1 MNREEFS
8 KMLVEARESVGLSKN
23 QLSRKPGYSSIS
35 QITTIEQ
42 GSHNYSL
49 SLVVKYLNVLDYNLV
64 IVSKTGQAEMFDV
77 ENAGEWIK
85 QRRDEWYMSQGKL
98 AKKIGFSSPTIT
110 AIEVGRTTITIDILL
125 KILDV
130 FGYTIKIEKK

>member
-8 KMLVEARESVGLSKN
+8 AILKQIRIDCGISKN
-23 QLSRKPGYSSIS
+23 QLSRNPVYSHVS
-35 QITTIEQ
+35 QITRLEQ
-42 GSHNYSL
+42 GSNNYSL
-49 SLVVKYLNVLDYNLV
+49 SLVVRHLDILGYNLV
-64 IVSKTGQAEMFDV
+64 VVSKTGQAEVFDV
-77 ENAGEWIK
+77 NNVSEWIK

-98 AKKIGFSSPTIT
+98 ARKIDVHPTT
-110 AIEVGRTTITIDILL
+110 LNCVELGKVTITIDILL